1 MSMNM
6 KLHSLI
12 EKPQKKVCVGKSK
25 KSRYFMNIDSF
36 YIKLF

>member
-1 MSMNM
+1 MNMNM

-25 KSRYFMNIDSF
+25 KSRYS
-36 YIKLF
+36 